1 MLEALRQAL
10 GLAAEP
16 EPCLMGLRLACMTD
30 TGRRR
35 PHNEDNF
42 VFLGQLMPQEHQSLG
57 TVLTA
62 EVTADEPTCV
72 AVLDGMGGELAGE
85 AASYAAALALRD
97 AQGAVEPTVA
107 SLDGAFRAMQDAVS
121 AVRVNARLSSIGTT
135 ATVLVSQGARALV
148 ANLGDSPAFL
158 LRDGSLVTLTVA
170 HTDAELLRELGI
182 DRRPGLTQ
190 YLGMDEGDAP
200 IEPHFQ
206 PLALEPG
213 DRIVLASDG
222 LTDMV
227 GLRDIAQAMREAESP
242 RELVSRLCEQA
253 LEAGGADNITIIAC
267 EAMARTR
274 TGTIGRRR

>member
-1 MLEALRQAL
+1 MLEALRRAL

-16 EPCLMGLRLACMTD
+16 EATTGLRLACTSD

-42 VFLGQLMPQEHQSLG
+42 LFFGQLMPREHQSLG
-57 TVLTA
+57 KVLSA
-62 EVTADEPTCV
+62 EAGTDELVCA

-97 AQGAVEPTVA
+97 AQPTLEPSA
-107 SLDGAFRAMQDAVS
+107 EALGEAFRAMQDAVS
-121 AVRVNARLSSIGTT
+121 AVRINARLSTIGTT
-135 ATVLVSQGARALV
+135 ATVLVAQGARALV

-158 LRDGSLVTLTVA
+158 LRDRGLATLTVE

-182 DRRPGLTQ
+182 NRKPGLTQ
-190 YLGMDEGDAP
+190 FLGMDEGDAP

-213 DRIVLASDG
+213 DRILLASDG

-227 GLRDIAQAMREAESP
+227 SLRGIAQAMREAGSP
-242 RELVSRLCEQA
+242 QELVSRLCDEA
-253 LEAGGADNITIIAC
+253 LEAGGADNVTIIAC
-267 EAMARTR
+267 EAPARTHI
-274 TGTIGRRR
+274 GTIGRRR